1 MDDAEDKK
9 SLDIQEPGTDVPF
22 DSYRVIEKLGSG
34 DFADVYKVTNGE
46 KTFALKWASDRK
58 GAERRLKNEIDVL
71 RRLEHKGIPA
81 YVDDGMESGRPYL
94 VMSLAGGRTLSDLL
108 RSRSEA
114 DAVHGQIEVLAFL
127 RDLLGI
133 LEHVHAKGLVHRD
146 IKSANALAS
155 VSLSS
160 VSLIDFGFA
169 KEDGST
175 EIRFD
180 DSFWRA
186 GAARCS
192 PPEKHAHPG
201 KAVAS
206 HDVFAVGVIAY
217 QLLTGVYPWEIP
229 VDRDV
234 GELREKMLT
243 TPAAQITDRNPRV
256 DREVSLLVMGLIEI
270 RDADRP
276 SAAEALAQVE
286 KVLGERLGRGPAAP
300 GAAAII
306 SYPRVVRDPLFG
318 DVRLTDYERS
328 VLNTPEMQRLRY
340 VKQLGLTNLVYP
352 GAEHSRLSHAVG
364 CVYRTEQMLRSVEE
378 INGVRIDHNTRL
390 VARLYALIHDVTH
403 VAFGHTIE
411 DELGIYERHDNNRKR
426 IERLVLDPKSR
437 FAEVLASS
445 EEGLQARAHFD
456 QEASIQNRSAI
467 TEMVS
472 GSTGA
477 DVLDY
482 IDRDA
487 FHCGL
492 DHRIDSAIF
501 RQLHL
506 QRPPGGQEER
516 LISLLYGREGPRI
529 DREYA
534 VESLLSERYALFL
547 KVYCHKRKHAA
558 SAMLDKALS
567 TALFGGQ
574 KKSGPEITEAEYE
587 WLADDV
593 LIERLRRSKR
603 GAASK
608 ATERLFARQLPG
620 GIFRAQLLP
629 DETGRTDEVYADRR
643 HALEGKGLFDPRRRL
658 ELVRGL
664 ARAAKLDPD
673 DVFLYCPP
681 KAPGYQRVNH
691 WLSRQPGKDER
702 ADDVASPLR
711 LIRSRHLGLWELWV
725 FCADRDEGAAERLAM
740 AAEDQFGLPNRIN
753 VNPRADRLF

>member
-1 MDDAEDKK
+1 MDDKEDKN
-9 SLDIQEPGTDVPF
+9 SLDVQASGTVVLG
-22 DSYRVIEKLGSG
+22 SYRVIEKLGSG
-34 DFADVYKVTNGE
+34 DFADVYKVTDGE
-46 KTFALKWASDRK
+46 QTYALKWASDRK
-58 GAERRLKNEIDVL
+58 GAEQRLRNEIEVL
-71 RRLEHKGIPA
+71 QRLDHKRIPS
-81 YVDDGMESGRPYL
+81 YVADGVEESRPYL
-94 VMSLAGGRTLSDLL
+94 VMTLAPGETLQALL

-114 DAVHGQIEVLAFL
+114 GGAHGQIEVLAFL
-127 RDLLGI
+127 RDLLSI
-133 LEHVHAKGLVHRD
+133 LDHLHEEGLVHRD
-146 IKSANALAS
+146 IKSANVLAS
-155 VSLSS
+155 MSLAS

-186 GAARCS
+186 GAACYS

-201 KAVAS
+201 KALAS
-206 HDVFAVGVIAY
+206 HDVFAVGVLAY

-234 GELREKMLT
+234 GELREKMRS
-243 TPAAQITDRNPRV
+243 TPATQISDRNSLV
-256 DREVSLLVMGLIEI
+256 DREVSLLVMGLIEV

-276 SAAEALAQVE
+276 SAAEAHAQIE
-286 KVLGERLGRGPAAP
+286 EVLGERIGRGSASP
-300 GAAAII
+300 GAATII

-328 VLNTPEMQRLRY
+328 VLNTPVMQRLRY
-340 VKQLGLTNLVYP
+340 IKQLGLTNLVYP

-364 CVYRTEQMLRSVEE
+364 CIYRTEQMLRSVED
-378 INGVRIDHNTRL
+378 INGVRIDPNTRL

-403 VAFGHTIE
+403 VPFGHTIE
-411 DELGIYERHDNNRKR
+411 DELGIYERHDDNRGR
-426 IERLVLDPKSR
+426 IERLVLDPRSR

-506 QRPPGGQEER
+506 QRPPGSQEER
-516 LISLLYGREGPRI
+516 MVSLLYGREGPRI

-558 SAMLDKALS
+558 SAVLDKALS

-574 KKSGPEITEAEYE
+574 KKAGPEITEVEYE

-603 GAASK
+603 GSAAKAAERCLPAACPAASSAPNCFPTRPVAPK
-608 ATERLFARQLPG
+608 RSTPIVATHSMRRASLTPAVDLSSAAPSLALRSSMPTTSFSTAR
-620 GIFRAQLLP
+620 
-629 DETGRTDEVYADRR
+629 
-643 HALEGKGLFDPRRRL
+643 PRRRATS
-658 ELVRGL
+658 GSTT
-664 ARAAKLDPD
+664 
-673 DVFLYCPP
+673 
-681 KAPGYQRVNH
+681 G
-691 WLSRQPGKDER
+691 SR
-702 ADDVASPLR
+702 ASPAKMSAPMMSPR
-711 LIRSRHLGLWELWV
+711 R
-725 FCADRDEGAAERLAM
+725 CA
-740 AAEDQFGLPNRIN
+740 
-753 VNPRADRLF
+753 